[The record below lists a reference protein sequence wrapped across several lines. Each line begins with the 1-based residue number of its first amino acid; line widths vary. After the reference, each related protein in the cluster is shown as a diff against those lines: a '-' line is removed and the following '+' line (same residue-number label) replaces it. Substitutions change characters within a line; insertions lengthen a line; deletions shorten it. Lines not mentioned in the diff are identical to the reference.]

1 MERCRR
7 INTSRPALKAFRLM
21 LVTALLML
29 AGFQSASADTSQSNP
44 LTAKQLLDH
53 IDQLWRGNTSHTL
66 MQMQVKTRRYQ
77 RTMEMEAWSMGDEHS
92 LVVIQQPVK
101 DKGIATLKVEENIWN
116 YLPKINRVTK
126 VPASMMSGSWMG
138 SHFTNDD
145 LVKESQFAEDYNSEI
160 TFNGTRDASAL
171 YEITAIPKPD
181 AAVVWGKVVI
191 EIDQQTLAPIRSL
204 YFDEQ
209 QSLIRSMLFEQL
221 QQIGRYQVP
230 MVMRLIPEDKPG
242 ESTVIT
248 YKSIEFDLPL
258 NARFFSLQNLKR
270 GR

>member
-1 MERCRR
+1 MERRRR

-145 LVKESQFAEDYNSEI
+145 LVKESQNSFQFGGDPAGQIERAHTSSGCRNISVCAE
-160 TFNGTRDASAL
+160 G
-171 YEITAIPKPD
+171 
-181 AAVVWGKVVI
+181 
-191 EIDQQTLAPIRSL
+191 
-204 YFDEQ
+204 
-209 QSLIRSMLFEQL
+209 LI
-221 QQIGRYQVP
+221 
-230 MVMRLIPEDKPG
+230 
-242 ESTVIT
+242 
-248 YKSIEFDLPL
+248 
-258 NARFFSLQNLKR
+258 QNLDAGFREPGGCRQISAAGDAFKQA
-270 GR
+270 

>member
-1 MERCRR
+1 MERRR
-7 INTSRPALKAFRLM
+7 RTISSRPALKVFRLM

-29 AGFQSASADTSQSNP
+29 AGFQSASADTSPSEP

-145 LVKESQFAEDYNSEI
+145 LVKESQYAEDYNSEI
-160 TFNGTRDASAL
+160 TFNGTRDGRAL

-191 EIDQQTLAPIRSL
+191 EIDQQTLAPIRTL

-209 QSLIRSMLFEQL
+209 QSLIRSMLFEEL
-221 QQIGRYQVP
+221 EQIGRYQVP